1 MHATNSD
8 VLQSALMRRSGL
20 GFSMAE
26 MLVAI
31 GVVAILA
38 AVAVPPLTAMIA
50 GQRVKTATFDL
61 YSAMSYARSEA
72 IKRDA
77 VVTIT
82 PRNGAFA
89 NGYDLMVGAAVLR
102 SQVGNPGVSISSPPG
117 IPLAFD
123 GFGRLTAPA
132 RYQLELTSRLGTAS
146 KRCLVVS
153 TSGRPAIQVDR
164 NNDGNC
170 ANS

>member
-1 MHATNSD
+1 MHANSD
-8 VLQSALMRRSGL
+8 DRHSTLMRRTAQGL
-20 GFSMAE
+20 SMPELLA
-26 MLVAI
+26 VI
-31 GVVAILA
+31 GIVGILT
-38 AVAVPPLTAMIA
+38 AVAAPPLMAMIA

-89 NGYDLMVGAAVLR
+89 NGYDLMVGNVVLR
-102 SQVGNPGVSISSPPG
+102 SQLGNSAVSINSPPD